1 VDRDEE
7 DIRKMC
13 KLDQELE
20 AVAARGS
27 RRLERWTEELPTEAE
42 DHRRLHG
49 SNDWKRCLSQGPDA
63 VISI

>member
-1 VDRDEE
+1 VDWDEE

-27 RRLERWTEELPTEAE
+27 RRPGKVDGGAGRP
-42 DHRRLHG
+42 
-49 SNDWKRCLSQGPDA
+49 KRKTTADCMGA
-63 VISI
+63 TTGRGV